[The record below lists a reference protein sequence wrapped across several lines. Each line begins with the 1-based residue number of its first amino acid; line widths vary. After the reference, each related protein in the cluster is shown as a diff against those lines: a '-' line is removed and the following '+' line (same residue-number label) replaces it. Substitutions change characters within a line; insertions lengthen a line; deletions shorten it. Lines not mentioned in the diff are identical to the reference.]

1 MKSNFLTRPTVI
13 ILCTFLLGCTND
25 TFVPTT
31 VSNSNTQ
38 VVTEN
43 TSYPTPAATL
53 SELIANLSS
62 DDPFVREVSINELER
77 YGEKASTAVPQLRAN
92 LYYDESSEVRRS
104 ASVALGKL
112 GILAKAASP
121 DLVAVIEND
130 TAPGVV
136 VSALNAIGEI
146 GDASV
151 IPHLAPALYCDSNFY
166 ENRYYNKESCYQL
179 AILSAEAISKLSGQH
194 FTDAGTG
201 IYTFA
206 EDGTPRIVVDSRK
219 WWDDVGQFEDW
230 SSK

>member
-1 MKSNFLTRPTVI
+1 MKSNFLTRSTLL
-13 ILCTFLLGCTND
+13 ILGMFLLGCTNN
-25 TFVPTT
+25 TFVPTP
-31 VSNSNTQ
+31 VSNRNTQ
-38 VVTEN
+38 VVAEN
-43 TSYPTPAATL
+43 ISYPTPAATL
-53 SELIANLSS
+53 AEIIADLSS
-62 DDPFVREVSINELER
+62 DDPIVRVVSINALER
-77 YGEKASTAVPQLRAN
+77 YGEKASAAVPQLRVN
-92 LYYDESSEVRRS
+92 LYYEESSEVRRS
-104 ASVALGKL
+104 ASLALGKL

-166 ENRYYNKESCYQL
+166 ENRYYYKESCNLL
-179 AILSAEAISKLSGQH
+179 AILSAEAVSKLSGQH

-201 IYTFA
+201 NYILA
-206 EDGTPRIVVDSRK
+206 EDGTPRIVVDSRR

>member
-1 MKSNFLTRPTVI
+1 
-13 ILCTFLLGCTND
+13 LLGCTNS
-25 TFVPTT
+25 TFALTPVG
-31 VSNSNTQ
+31 NSNTQ
-38 VVTEN
+38 VVAEN
-43 TSYPTPAATL
+43 ASYPTPAATL
-53 SELIANLSS
+53 SELIADLSS
-62 DDPFVREVSINELER
+62 DDPIVRVVSINALEM
-77 YGEKASTAVPQLRAN
+77 YGERASAAVPQLRVN
-92 LYYDESSEVRRS
+92 LYYEESSEVRRS

-146 GDASV
+146 DDASV
-151 IPHLAPALYCDSNFY
+151 IPHLAPVLYCDSKFY

-206 EDGTPRIVVDSRK
+206 EDGTPRIVVDARK
-219 WWDDVGQFEDW
+219 WWDDVGQFEEW